1 MKISN
6 IDMKIS
12 YKSVECGI
20 FSMNSHISSERYNKR
35 DMKTEST
42 DAFRFFIQMGLYG

>member
-12 YKSVECGI
+12 YKAVECGI
-20 FSMNSHISSERYNKR
+20 FSMIGHISGERHNKR
-35 DMKTEST
+35 DMITEST
-42 DAFRFFIQMGLYG
+42 DAFRFFIQRGIYG